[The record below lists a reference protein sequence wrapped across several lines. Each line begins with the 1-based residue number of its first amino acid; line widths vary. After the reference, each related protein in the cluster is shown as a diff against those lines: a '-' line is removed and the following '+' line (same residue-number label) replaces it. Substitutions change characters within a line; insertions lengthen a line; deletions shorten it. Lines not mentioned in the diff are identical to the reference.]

1 MVGNCSYLCIEKT
14 CLGLI
19 MKLIDKKDSRYF
31 TETSKEPYIRHRY
44 KVVDTHGKFVIFDN
58 WEETQVMWWNTPPQF
73 LSHIEVLD
81 NE

>member
-1 MVGNCSYLCIEKT
+1 
-14 CLGLI
+14 

-31 TETSKEPYIRHRY
+31 TETSNEPYIRHRY
-44 KVVDTHGKFVIFDN
+44 KLVDAHGDFVIFDN
-58 WEETQVMWWNTPPQF
+58 WEDTQMMWWNTPAQF

>member
-1 MVGNCSYLCIEKT
+1 
-14 CLGLI
+14 

-31 TETSKEPYIRHRY
+31 TETSKESYIRHRY
-44 KVVDTHGKFVIFDN
+44 KLVDAHGDFVIFDN
-58 WEETQVMWWNTPPQF
+58 WEDTQMMWWNTPAQF

>member
-1 MVGNCSYLCIEKT
+1 
-14 CLGLI
+14 

-31 TETSKEPYIRHRY
+31 TETSNEPYIRHMY
-44 KVVDTHGKFVIFDN
+44 KVVDIHGDSIITDN
-58 WEETQVMWWNTPPQF
+58 WMDAQQMWWNTPSQL

>member
-1 MVGNCSYLCIEKT
+1 MG
-14 CLGLI
+14 

-31 TETSKEPYIRHRY
+31 TETSKDPYIRHMY
-44 KVVDTHGKFVIFDN
+44 KVVDIQGNATIFDN
-58 WEETQVMWWNTPPQF
+58 WSDAQQTWWNSPSQF

>member
-1 MVGNCSYLCIEKT
+1 MG
-14 CLGLI
+14 

-31 TETSKEPYIRHRY
+31 TETSKDPYIRHRY
-44 KVVDTHGKFVIFDN
+44 KLVDAHGDFVIFDN
-58 WEETQVMWWNTPPQF
+58 WEETQMMWWNTPPHF

>member
-1 MVGNCSYLCIEKT
+1 
-14 CLGLI
+14 

-31 TETSKEPYIRHRY
+31 TETSKEPYNRHRY
-44 KVVDTHGKFVIFDN
+44 KLVDAHGDFVIFDN
-58 WEETQVMWWNTPPQF
+58 WEDTHQMWWNTPAQF

>member
-1 MVGNCSYLCIEKT
+1 MG
-14 CLGLI
+14 

-31 TETSKEPYIRHRY
+31 TQTSDGPYMRHRY
-44 KVVDTHGKFVIFDN
+44 KLVDMHGDFVIFDN
-58 WEETQVMWWNTPPQF
+58 WEDAQMMWWNTPSQF

>member
-1 MVGNCSYLCIEKT
+1 
-14 CLGLI
+14 

-44 KVVDTHGKFVIFDN
+44 KLVDAHGDFVIFDN
-58 WEETQVMWWNTPPQF
+58 WEDTHQMWWNTPTQF